1 MFERQ
6 HFLITPLQSVA
17 QSVAF
22 AAIVGLTGFLCMATF
37 LAALG
42 QMPWPAL
49 SLGWGDVP
57 LPDAGMWVQLA
68 LTVLMLCIC
77 IFLPANARMARL
89 ERTHRAFQIN
99 MEDVKRAY
107 ALAHAADRTGV
118 FSLSGE
124 FEAMRQRMELLR
136 KHPDLSQ
143 MEPELLEQIKRQA
156 QEFALQARLDALTGL
171 ANRRAFDESLARECA
186 RARRTQLPLCLVLLD
201 IDHFKQI
208 NDQYGH
214 AAGDKVLRDFALLC
228 QQSIRDTDLLG
239 RYGGEEFILVL
250 PEIDLQTAI
259 LSAERI
265 RMTVAQYNFTL
276 TSGTV
281 LQLSCSIGIAMY
293 LPERDDLDKLLLRAD
308 QALYQAKHQGRNRC
322 AVQTGV

>member
-1 MFERQ
+1 MTARRSQPRQ
-6 HFLITPLQSVA
+6 LLW
-17 QSVAF
+17 
-22 AAIVGLTGFLCMATF
+22 LNLLLLM
-37 LAALG
+37 AALVSACVRADTLPRNTMTG
-42 QMPWPAL
+42 PADYKL
-49 SLGWGDVP
+49 IFMSLLLLLVIALLGFITFRSRRMA
-57 LPDAGMWVQLA
+57 LALRAEIARHAQTEQQLIERNKELLQLA
-68 LTVLMLCIC
+68 ST
-77 IFLPANARMARL
+77 
-89 ERTHRAFQIN
+89 
-99 MEDVKRAY
+99 
-107 ALAHAADRTGV
+107 
-118 FSLSGE
+118 
-124 FEAMRQRMELLR
+124 
-136 KHPDLSQ
+136 DL
-143 MEPELLEQIKRQA
+143 
-156 QEFALQARLDALTGL
+156 LTGL
-171 ANRRAFDESLARECA
+171 LNRRAVMQQALSELRRAKRYQKDLA
-186 RARRTQLPLCLVLLD
+186 VLMLD

-259 LSAERI
+259 MSAERL
-265 RMTVAQYNFTL
+265 RMTVAQHNFTL
-276 TSGTV
+276 TDSTV

>member
-1 MFERQ
+1 VLTAISNRPWQLFW
-6 HFLITPLQSVA
+6 FNLLLLTASTLVITCARADTVPRNAVA
-17 QSVAF
+17 EPVDYKMIFMLLLLLLVIA
-22 AAIVGLTGFLCMATF
+22 LLGFITLMSRRMA
-37 LAALG
+37 AALRTEIARHA
-42 QMPWPAL
+42 QTEQQL
-49 SLGWGDVP
+49 IERNKEL
-57 LPDAGMWVQLA
+57 LQLA
-68 LTVLMLCIC
+68 ST
-77 IFLPANARMARL
+77 
-89 ERTHRAFQIN
+89 
-99 MEDVKRAY
+99 
-107 ALAHAADRTGV
+107 
-118 FSLSGE
+118 
-124 FEAMRQRMELLR
+124 
-136 KHPDLSQ
+136 DL
-143 MEPELLEQIKRQA
+143 
-156 QEFALQARLDALTGL
+156 LTGL
-171 ANRRAFDESLARECA
+171 LNRRAVMQQALSELRRAKRYQKDLA
-186 RARRTQLPLCLVLLD
+186 VLMLD

-276 TSGTV
+276 TDSTV

-308 QALYQAKHQGRNRC
+308 QALYQAKHQGRNRF